1 MFKANNYAHQ
11 CLASSGLAVMDS
23 RIAWQLRPDLWS
35 TGHDCACD
43 RWTTTTAD
51 GATRYTVHMDGLGA
65 VHVLARSRDQL
76 EQRLEWITGRNVTD
90 VSPFQEKP
98 VLESSNNGQAFAA
111 QMRETERLDKLRT
124 LAAQELPTHECHT
137 RREILRARAELGH
150 PS

>member
-1 MFKANNYAHQ
+1 MFKASNYAHQ
-11 CLASSGLAVMDS
+11 CLAGSGLAVMDS

-43 RWTTTTAD
+43 RWSTTTAE
-51 GATRYTVHMDGLGA
+51 GATRYLAHMNGLGP

-76 EQRLEWITGRNVTD
+76 EQRLEWITGRRVSD
-90 VSPFQEKP
+90 VSPVQEKP
-98 VLESSNNGQAFAA
+98 AQEAANNAQAFAA
-111 QMRETERLDKLRT
+111 KVRETERLNTLRK
-124 LAAQELPTHECHT
+124 LAAQELPAHECHT